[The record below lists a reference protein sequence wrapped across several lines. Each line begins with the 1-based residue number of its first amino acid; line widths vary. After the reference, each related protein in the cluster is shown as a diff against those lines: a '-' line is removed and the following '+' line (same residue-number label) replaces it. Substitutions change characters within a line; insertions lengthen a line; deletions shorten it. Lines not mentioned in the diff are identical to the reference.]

1 MGKWIVGAVLVAALG
16 TGAYYYSDGFASR
29 VDVAKAKIGSKID
42 KLLGETEIQKTEVE
56 RAIKKMDQA
65 VDELMKGRIS
75 AEEQAKR
82 LSVQATDTGKKVTDA
97 ESSLRTLKE
106 YVSTKAPVDIAGK
119 TYTQAQ
125 VEDMAT
131 KVLTVH
137 KSLTSQLET
146 LKKSQERMQQ
156 VANTLQAR
164 EDAAKQKMVVLK
176 NQLKEI
182 DTELVAIKHMQAA
195 ARIASDTD
203 DTLGAKFEELEKKV
217 NDLHVKVRT
226 EVRFEDAK
234 WQSMEVKKDEVDSII
249 SATKGQT
256 DVLSEID
263 KVLNKQ

>member
-1 MGKWIVGAVLVAALG
+1 MGKWIVAAVAVVALG
-16 TGAYYYSDGFASR
+16 AGAYFYSDHFAAR
-29 VDVAKAKIGSKID
+29 VDVAKGKISDKID
-42 KLLGETEIQKTEVE
+42 KLLGETAVQKQEVE
-56 RAIKKMDQA
+56 NAIKRMDRA

-82 LSVQATDTGKKVTDA
+82 LTTQVADTDKKVADA

-137 KSLTSQLET
+137 KSLKSQLET
-146 LKKSQERMQQ
+146 LKKSEERMQQ
-156 VANTLQAR
+156 VAATLQAR
-164 EDAAKQKMVVLK
+164 EDAAKQKMVVLR

-203 DTLGAKFEELEKKV
+203 DTLGTKFDELEKKV
-217 NDLHVKVRT
+217 NDLHVKVKT
-226 EVRFEDAK
+226 EVRFEDEK
-234 WQSMEVKKDEVDSII
+234 WKTLEVKKDEVDSII
-249 SATKGQT
+249 NATKGQT